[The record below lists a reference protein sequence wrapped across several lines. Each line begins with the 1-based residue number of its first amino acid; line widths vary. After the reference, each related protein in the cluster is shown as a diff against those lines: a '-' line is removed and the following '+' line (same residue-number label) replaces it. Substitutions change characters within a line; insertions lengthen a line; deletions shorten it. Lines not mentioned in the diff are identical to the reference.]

1 MGRKPA
7 RQEIELSDED
17 RERLEQITGNP
28 RSMQK
33 HVRRAR
39 IIVEPGSGCGPA
51 ETMRRTGMST
61 GRSGADGTATLPR
74 AQAACCTTPPVRRGR
89 RPYPGRR

>member
-1 MGRKPA
+1 MGRKQA
-7 RQEIELSDED
+7 RREIRLSGE
-17 RERLEQITGNP
+17 ERARLDGVIGNP
-28 RSMQK
+28 RSLQK
-33 HVRRAR
+33 HVWRAR

-51 ETMRRTGMST
+51 LTMRRTGMST
-61 GRSGADGTATLPR
+61 GRSGTGGTATLPR

>member
-17 RERLEQITGNP
+17 RERLERIIGNP

-51 ETMRRTGMST
+51 LTMRRTGMST
-61 GRSGADGTATLPR
+61 GRSGADGTVSSR
-74 AQAACCTTPPVRRGR
+74 KAQAGSSMTPPARREASR
-89 RPYPGRR
+89 FPGRR